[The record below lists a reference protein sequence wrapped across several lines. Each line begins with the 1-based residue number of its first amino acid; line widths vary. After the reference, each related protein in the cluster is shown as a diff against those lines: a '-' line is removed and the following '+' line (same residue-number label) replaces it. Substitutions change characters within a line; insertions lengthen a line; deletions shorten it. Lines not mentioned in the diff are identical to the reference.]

1 MNWSIYEKLQY
12 AVVDSDTKKMY
23 VWGIDASSTA
33 LQKLSALLT
42 LALPDGLVQPR
53 NIKGYDP
60 VSKVCAYFL
69 FWSFLQLALVSSIV
83 WEKWEKT

>member
-1 MNWSIYEKLQY
+1 M
-12 AVVDSDTKKMY
+12 VDSDTKKMY

-69 FWSFLQLALVSSIV
+69 Y
-83 WEKWEKT
+83 